1 MSCRLSRLRPRASSR
16 HRQGCQAAPPR
27 HSSRDRRKPTNPVV
41 SLTVSLPIPCWL
53 AGSITSSGTAPHS
66 SLHVAGV
73 GHVMSGRK
81 IVSRGR
87 ALVKLVAGV
96 LIAIG
101 IAAWSAPSDAR
112 RHVFGHNLHP
122 VRHGLHSFR
131 AGLHPFRQGLHPFRP
146 GLHSFRQGVH
156 LPSLQSSHP
165 CSVLGHRPCV
175 PYGTYCSIFS
185 HHPCLPDIDYP
196 IGQTLQLT
204 IESRADSDT
213 PDAPAE
219 RNTAGH
225 LPRDLNTIRDVFS
238 ALRTCWVPPEKDVA
252 RSGTQITLRL
262 SFNSHGGIIAEP
274 RTTYVSPDTPPDVR
288 QVYWD
293 AATAALKRCT
303 PLQFTDGLGGA
314 LAGRPFAIR
323 FVDDRSF

>member
-1 MSCRLSRLRPRASSR
+1 M
-16 HRQGCQAAPPR
+16 
-27 HSSRDRRKPTNPVV
+27 
-41 SLTVSLPIPCWL
+41 
-53 AGSITSSGTAPHS
+53 TSSGTAPHS
-66 SLHVAGV
+66 SLHIAGV
-73 GHVMSGRK
+73 GHVMSGTK

-87 ALVKLVAGV
+87 ALVKLVAGIV
-96 LIAIG
+96 IATG
-101 IAAWSAPSDAR
+101 IATWSAPGDAR
-112 RHVFGHNLHP
+112 RHGFSHSLHP
-122 VRHGLHSFR
+122 FRHGLPFR
-131 AGLHPFRQGLHPFRP
+131 HDLHPSRHGLHPFRE
-146 GLHSFRQGVH
+146 GVR

-204 IESRADSDT
+204 IESRADSGT
-213 PDAPAE
+213 SDAPAE
-219 RNTAGH
+219 RDAATRF
-225 LPRDLNTIRDVFS
+225 PSDLNTIRDVFA

-274 RTTYVSPDTPPDVR
+274 RTTYVTPDTPPDVR

>member
-1 MSCRLSRLRPRASSR
+1 MS
-16 HRQGCQAAPPR
+16 
-27 HSSRDRRKPTNPVV
+27 DT
-41 SLTVSLPIPCWL
+41 
-53 AGSITSSGTAPHS
+53 
-66 SLHVAGV
+66 
-73 GHVMSGRK
+73 K

-87 ALVKLVAGV
+87 TLVKLVAGV
-96 LIAIG
+96 VIATG
-101 IAAWSAPSDAR
+101 VATWSAPADAR
-112 RHVFGHNLHP
+112 RHVFGHSLHQF
-122 VRHGLHSFR
+122 RH
-131 AGLHPFRQGLHPFRP
+131 GLHPFRQGLHPFRQDLHP
-146 GLHSFRQGVH
+146 LRQGLHLFRQGVP
-156 LPSLQSSHP
+156 LPSLQTSHP
-165 CSVLGHRPCV
+165 CSVLGHHPCV

-185 HHPCLPDIDYP
+185 HRPCLPDIDFP

-204 IESRADSDT
+204 IESRADSGT
-213 PDAPAE
+213 SDAPAE
-219 RNTAGH
+219 KNAASGV
-225 LPRDLNTIRDVFS
+225 PSDLNTIRDVFA

-262 SFNSHGGIIAEP
+262 SFNSRGGMISEP
-274 RTTYVSPDTPPDVR
+274 RTTYVTPDTPPDVR

>member
-1 MSCRLSRLRPRASSR
+1 MTDRLR
-16 HRQGCQAAPPR
+16 
-27 HSSRDRRKPTNPVV
+27 RRFAVCVV
-41 SLTVSLPIPCWL
+41 
-53 AGSITSSGTAPHS
+53 IT
-66 SLHVAGV
+66 
-73 GHVMSGRK
+73 
-81 IVSRGR
+81 
-87 ALVKLVAGV
+87 
-96 LIAIG
+96 IG
-101 IAAWSAPSDAR
+101 IAAWSSICEARWQAPDHSLR
-112 RHVFGHNLHP
+112 P
-122 VRHGLHSFR
+122 SRHGLHIRPSLQAR
-131 AGLHPFRQGLHPFRP
+131 LGLHFFRK
-146 GLHSFRQGVH
+146 GVQ
-156 LPSLQSSHP
+156 LPSLHSSSP

-204 IESRADSDT
+204 IESRADGDT

-274 RTTYVSPDTPPDVR
+274 RTTYVTPDTPPDVR

>member
-1 MSCRLSRLRPRASSR
+1 MKSRLLLRFAI
-16 HRQGCQAAPPR
+16 C
-27 HSSRDRRKPTNPVV
+27 VV
-41 SLTVSLPIPCWL
+41 
-53 AGSITSSGTAPHS
+53 ITS
-66 SLHVAGV
+66 
-73 GHVMSGRK
+73 
-81 IVSRGR
+81 
-87 ALVKLVAGV
+87 
-96 LIAIG
+96 G
-101 IAAWSAPSDAR
+101 ITAWSSFCEAR
-112 RHVFGHNLHP
+112 RQVPGHSVHP
-122 VRHGLHSFR
+122 LRHGLHVFR
-131 AGLHPFRQGLHPFRP
+131 GDLHLDRTDRPLRHGLHVFRR
-146 GLHSFRQGVH
+146 GVY
-156 LPSLQSSHP
+156 LPSLHTSYP
-165 CSVLGHRPCV
+165 CSVLGHRPCI

-185 HHPCLPDIDYP
+185 HHPCLPDIDFP

-204 IESRADSDT
+204 IASGTDGNT

-219 RNTAGH
+219 RNTAGS

-262 SFNSHGGIIAEP
+262 SFNSHGGLISEP
-274 RTTYVSPDTPPDVR
+274 RTTYVTPDTPPDVR

-323 FVDDRSF
+323 FIDNRSF